1 MMIDLGPHWD
11 FIVWAYAGAFLA
23 VATLV
28 GWIVLDARRVDARL
42 KALEAQGVRRRSSGP
57 SA

>member
-1 MMIDLGPHWD
+1 MIDLGPHWA
-11 FIVWAYAGAFLA
+11 FIVWAYAGVFLA
-23 VATLV
+23 VAALIF
-28 GWIVLDARRVDARL
+28 WIVLDGRRVDARL